1 MSMTASERFARYLAG
16 KSVDRMPAIEWAPW
30 WHLTLNRWHGEG
42 LPAECVSVDDVQGFF
57 GLDKCLQTGI
67 SYLTPATPTVI
78 PGSGIGIMEDEADWA
93 RILPTL
99 FPDVR
104 TLIPDAHFDWLERT
118 RARGDTL
125 HFFTVEGFF
134 WYPRVLFGI
143 ENHLYSFYDY
153 PELYREMCEAYSDW
167 LVELFDYVFS
177 RFHFDFMSF
186 AEDMSYNSGPM
197 ISKACFDEFLA
208 PFYRKVIPVIHKHG
222 IPVFIDSDGD
232 ITMAVDWYAE
242 VGADGMF
249 PLERQAGVDV
259 STYLDKQPQMAFL
272 GHFDKM
278 CMKHGADAMRAE
290 FERILPSAQR
300 GKVISS
306 VDHQTPP
313 DVSVEQYKAYV
324 SLLYEYAARITHQA
338 CNIIPCPVFDG
349 QKRSSQ

>member
-1 MSMTASERFARYLAG
+1 
-16 KSVDRMPAIEWAPW
+16 
-30 WHLTLNRWHGEG
+30 
-42 LPAECVSVDDVQGFF
+42 
-57 GLDKCLQTGI
+57 
-67 SYLTPATPTVI
+67 
-78 PGSGIGIMEDEADWA
+78 
-93 RILPTL
+93 
-99 FPDVR
+99 
-104 TLIPDAHFDWLERT
+104 
-118 RARGDTL
+118 
-125 HFFTVEGFF
+125 
-134 WYPRVLFGI
+134 
-143 ENHLYSFYDY
+143 
-153 PELYREMCEAYSDW
+153 MCEAYSDW

-197 ISKACFDEFLA
+197 ISKECFDEFLA

-232 ITMAVDWYAE
+232 ITMAVDWYAS

-278 CMKHGADAMRAE
+278 CMKHGAQAMRAE
-290 FERILPSAQR
+290 FERILPSMQR

-313 DVSVEQYKAYV
+313 DVSMEHYKAYV
-324 SLLYEYAARITHQA
+324 ALLHEYAAKVTHKDGNIT
-338 CNIIPCPVFDG
+338 PCPVFDTAE
-349 QKRSSQ
+349 RSKT